1 MEKDTK
7 QQADLRPQRSDLGA
21 NIEFIGDFDVVQAK
35 GIDLADGGICFSTDE
50 GLPFEM
56 RFELDG
62 EMHQHRAHLI
72 WMKQQE
78 DGTYRYGMKFVPSI
92 PVPKIA

>member
-1 MEKDTK
+1 MDQDTEHPSVS
-7 QQADLRPQRSDLGA
+7 RSQRSDLNA
-21 NIEFIGDFDVVQAK
+21 NIEFIGDFDVVQAQ
-35 GIDLADGGICFSTDE
+35 GIDLSEGGICFGTAD

-56 RFELDG
+56 RFELEG
-62 EMHQHRAHLI
+62 EVHQHRAHLI

-78 DGTYRYGMKFVPSI
+78 DGTYRFGLKFVPSQ